1 MTTLYIASYK
11 DLDGN
16 IHRLPPQTNAQLNN
30 AFEHI
35 ANGGDYETGS
45 WAEREIEMDAE

>member
-1 MTTLYIASYK
+1 MTTLYIASYR

-16 IHRLPPQTNAQLNN
+16 MHRLPAQTNYQLNI

-35 ANGGDYETGS
+35 VNGGDYETGS
-45 WAEREIEMDAE
+45 WAEREIVMDAE

>member
-1 MTTLYIASYK
+1 MQLYSATYK

-16 IHRLPPQTNAQLNN
+16 IHTLPPQTNAQLNN

-35 ANGGDYETGS
+35 ANGGDYERGT
-45 WAEREIEMDAE
+45 WQETKVAD